1 VITKVG
7 RGSRMRGLVAYLFG
21 PGTSDEHTNQ
31 RVVAAYDDILVGDRG
46 DTELGVGMLTA
57 ELDFPRKVFA
67 PEVDTDFVYHVSIS
81 NKAGAD
87 RALTDEEW
95 RDVADTA
102 ADRLGFNDGGP
113 GGRVRWIAV
122 HHGAS
127 ANGNDHIHLVAN
139 LVREDG
145 RKHYFTRPDFTV
157 LAEVRAEMET
167 KYGLTVTGRAK
178 TGLAPVSRLE
188 VQQQRSTGLELRRE
202 RLRRAVLAAGTAAR
216 TESEFVDTLRR
227 GGVIV
232 RPRWEAETS
241 RTAVVGYSVA
251 LPSPPGPDRSTPA
264 LVWFGGG
271 KLDRHLTLQALR
283 GGWATD
289 PAAVDT
295 WRTVDT
301 RGPAKAD
308 ALRPEVMVRAQQEVA
323 RIGSILTGVP
333 LSDRARV
340 SATARE
346 AAGVLAAAAER
357 VEGQPAYLLGRAAD
371 QLYRA
376 AEREPRTRPPVAPA
390 EHRLAT
396 VARAV
401 LTVQTASRGGPAGMV
416 VLLHQVLRLAQT
428 IQRTHATAGRLTQAR
443 AAALAGV
450 HVRAAATALDPSVVI
465 GGATRPRPVLTP
477 QTTHRGRTTTT
488 TTTTQLPGMTPGT
501 TQDRGIGR

>member
-1 VITKVG
+1 
-7 RGSRMRGLVAYLFG
+7 MRGLVTYLFG

-31 RVVAAYDDILVGDRG
+31 RVVAAYDPILVGDTG
-46 DTELGVGMLTA
+46 DTELGVAMLTA

-102 ADRLGFNDGGP
+102 AQALGFNTGGD

-122 HHGAS
+122 HHGES
-127 ANGNDHIHLVAN
+127 VNGNDHIHLVAN

-188 VQQQRSTGLELRRE
+188 VQQQRASGKELPRE
-202 RLRRAVLAAGTAAR
+202 RLRRAVLAAGTSAA
-216 TESEFVDTLRR
+216 TESEFVETLRR

-232 RPRWEAETS
+232 RPRWEAGTS

-251 LPSPPGPDRSTPA
+251 LPSTPGPDGKKPD

-271 KLDRHLTLQALR
+271 KLDRNLTLQALR
-283 GGWATD
+283 GGWAPD
-289 PAAVDT
+289 PDAART
-295 WRTVDT
+295 WREVDT
-301 RGPAKAD
+301 RAPAPGVV
-308 ALRPEVMVRAQQEVA
+308 LRPEVMTKVQQEVA
-323 RIGSILTGVP
+323 RIGASLAGVP
-333 LSDRARV
+333 LSDRAQT

-357 VEGQPAYLLGRAAD
+357 VQGRPAYLLGRAAD
-371 QLYRA
+371 ELYRA
-376 AEREPRTRPPVAPA
+376 AEREPRQVPPVAPA
-390 EHRLAT
+390 ERRLAT
-396 VARAV
+396 VTRAV
-401 LTVQTASRGGPAGMV
+401 LAVQTAGRGGPAGTVM
-416 VLLHQVLRLAQT
+416 LLHQVLRLAQT
-428 IQRTHATAGRLTQAR
+428 IQRTHETTGRVNQAR
-443 AAALAGV
+443 AAMAAGV
-450 HVRAAATALDPSVVI
+450 HVRAAAQALDPSVVI
-465 GGATRPRPVLTP
+465 GGDGGPRLSLTPRSATRGTLPPV
-477 QTTHRGRTTTT
+477 
-488 TTTTQLPGMTPGT
+488 LPGMTPGP

>member
-1 VITKVG
+1 MITKVG
-7 RGSRMRGLVAYLFG
+7 RGSRMRGLVTYLFG
-21 PGTSDEHTNQ
+21 PGTAEEHTNQ
-31 RVVAAYDDILVGDRG
+31 RVVAAYDPILVGDRG
-46 DTELGVGMLTA
+46 DTELGVAMLTA

-87 RALTDEEW
+87 RDLTDTEW
-95 RDVADTA
+95 RDVAETA
-102 ADRLGFNDGGP
+102 AERLGFNAGGEDA
-113 GGRVRWIAV
+113 RVRWIAV
-122 HHGAS
+122 HHGTS

-188 VQQQRSTGLELRRE
+188 VQQQRASGKELPRE
-202 RLRRAVLAAGTAAR
+202 RLRRAVLAAGTSAR
-216 TESEFVDTLRR
+216 TESEFVETLRR

-232 RPRWEAETS
+232 RPRWEAGTS

-251 LPSPPGPDRSTPA
+251 LPSTPGPDGSKPD

-271 KLDRHLTLQALR
+271 KLDRNLTLQALR
-283 GGWATD
+283 GGWVPDPEATQ
-289 PAAVDT
+289 T
-295 WRTVDT
+295 WREVDT
-301 RGPAKAD
+301 RAPKPGMTAHPD
-308 ALRPEVMVRAQQEVA
+308 VMVKAQQEVA
-323 RIGSILTGVP
+323 RIGASLAAVP
-333 LSDRARV
+333 LSDRAEV

-357 VEGQPAYLLGRAAD
+357 VQGRPAYLLGRAAD

-376 AEREPRTRPPVAPA
+376 AEREPRQVPPVPSA

-401 LTVQTASRGGPAGMV
+401 MTVQIAGRKGPAGTVM
-416 VLLHQVLRLAQT
+416 LLHQVLRLTQT
-428 IQRTHATAGRLTQAR
+428 IQRTHETAGRLAQAQ
-443 AAALAGV
+443 AAAAAGV
-450 HVRAAATALDPSVVI
+450 HVKAAAKALDPSMVI
-465 GGATRPRPVLTP
+465 GGDAGPRLSLTP
-477 QTTHRGRTTTT
+477 RSGQRTALP
-488 TTTTQLPGMTPGT
+488 TQLPGMNPGT
-501 TQDRGIGR
+501 NQDRGIGR

>member
-7 RGSRMRGLVAYLFG
+7 RGSRMRGLVTYLFG

-31 RVVAAYDDILVGDRG
+31 RVVAAYDPILVGDRG
-46 DTELGVGMLTA
+46 DTELGVAMLTA

-87 RALTDEEW
+87 RDLTDTEW

-102 ADRLGFNDGGP
+102 ADRLGFTTGGD

-122 HHGAS
+122 HHGKS
-127 ANGNDHIHLVAN
+127 TNGNDHIHLVAN

-188 VQQQRSTGLELRRE
+188 VQQQRATGAELPRE

-216 TESEFVDTLRR
+216 SESEFVETLRR

-232 RPRWEAETS
+232 RPRWEAGTS

-251 LPSPPGPDRSTPA
+251 LPSTPGPDGKKPD

-271 KLDRHLTLQALR
+271 KLDRNLTLQALR
-283 GGWATD
+283 GGWAPD
-289 PAAVDT
+289 P
-295 WRTVDT
+295 RQHR
-301 RGPAKAD
+301 RG
-308 ALRPEVMVRAQQEVA
+308 VRSTP
-323 RIGSILTGVP
+323 G
-333 LSDRARV
+333 
-340 SATARE
+340 
-346 AAGVLAAAAER
+346 
-357 VEGQPAYLLGRAAD
+357 
-371 QLYRA
+371 
-376 AEREPRTRPPVAPA
+376 PR
-390 EHRLAT
+390 
-396 VARAV
+396 
-401 LTVQTASRGGPAGMV
+401 SRGWCS
-416 VLLHQVLRLAQT
+416 
-428 IQRTHATAGRLTQAR
+428 AR
-443 AAALAGV
+443 
-450 HVRAAATALDPSVVI
+450 
-465 GGATRPRPVLTP
+465 RPW
-477 QTTHRGRTTTT
+477 
-488 TTTTQLPGMTPGT
+488 
-501 TQDRGIGR
+501 